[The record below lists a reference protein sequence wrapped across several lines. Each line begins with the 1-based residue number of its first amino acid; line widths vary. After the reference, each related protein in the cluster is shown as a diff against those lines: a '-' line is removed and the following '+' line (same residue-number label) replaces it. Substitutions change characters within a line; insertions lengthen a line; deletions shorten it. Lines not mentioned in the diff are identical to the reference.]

1 AASEQKPFQIW
12 PYLFSTAYVAGA
24 VAVSSILDQFLDV
37 RNLASVLLLAVLTS
51 AVTFGLWP
59 ALYACFLSAL
69 AFNYFFLEPRYTFTI
84 RDPESIVAFAVFL
97 VVAAI
102 ASNLTARVQRQ
113 AAAARSRARATQDI
127 YSFSKKL
134 AGAGTLDDVLWATA
148 FQIASMLKV
157 RVVLLLPENGTITVK
172 AGYPPDDTLA

>member
-1 AASEQKPFQIW
+1 
-12 PYLFSTAYVAGA
+12 
-24 VAVSSILDQFLDV
+24 SSILDQFLDV

-113 AAAARSRARATQDI
+113 AAAA
-127 YSFSKKL
+127 
-134 AGAGTLDDVLWATA
+134 
-148 FQIASMLKV
+148 
-157 RVVLLLPENGTITVK
+157 
-172 AGYPPDDTLA
+172 